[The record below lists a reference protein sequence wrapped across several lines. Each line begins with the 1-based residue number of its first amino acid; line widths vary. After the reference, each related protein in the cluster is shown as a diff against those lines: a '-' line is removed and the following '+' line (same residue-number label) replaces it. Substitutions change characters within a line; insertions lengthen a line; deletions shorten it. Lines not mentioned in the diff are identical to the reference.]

1 MAKKIRSEYLQQL
14 LEDKDSLYKKLNDV
28 TQSTVASI
36 MGKTI
41 EENIR
46 KIISE
51 DEDSFVEDEVDD
63 IETTDSTDDTSAEDV
78 SVDTEEVADDNAAD
92 EETEEEET
100 VEDTDAVEDEVDTEV
115 STEDD
120 DTDVESD
127 VWDDL
132 ESYKGEDG
140 EYDLTGMGTE
150 QLIKVMQVMK
160 PTDGVR
166 VLKNDNGTITLS
178 DDETEKEYIIDLD
191 GDTEDTEEE
200 TTFELETDEDLGE
213 SCEKEC
219 NEANLGY
226 TDNFQNKTAMTT
238 PSNNEPADSK
248 TTYSMDGGVPTGT
261 EKRWA
266 NQGDKAPYDE
276 KVSESEEVDT
286 EIEVDDE
293 EPVNETMTTQE
304 QGPYNRGDG
313 MVHTNTND
321 KAAKGRNSSAG
332 GEKIHGTSDNS
343 YSDAKLESVMRKANA
358 IFNEN
363 KELKALVPQMKAKLM
378 ESIVINKS
386 MGNIMNLV
394 IENSTTLNEKK
405 EILKRF
411 TNVKTIE
418 ESDKLYA
425 TISEELK
432 RDGRKLN
439 VEGIINSQLAE
450 SKNTVVDKPLYQSED
465 LSKTL
470 SLINRLNKI
479 K

>member
-1 MAKKIRSEYLQQL
+1 MAKNIRSEYLQQL
-14 LEDKDSLYKKLNDV
+14 LEDKENLDKKLSEV
-28 TQSTVASI
+28 TQNTVASI

-51 DEDSFVEDEVDD
+51 DEDTFVEDEVED
-63 IETTDSTDDTSAEDV
+63 IEDTDNTDDSSTEEVTVDSEETETTSDDTEDV
-78 SVDTEEVADDNAAD
+78 SDTETIDGDDTEEF
-92 EETEEEET
+92 
-100 VEDTDAVEDEVDTEV
+100 DTEV
-115 STEDD
+115 STEDE
-120 DTDVESD
+120 TDVDSD
-127 VWDDL
+127 IWNDL
-132 ESYKGEDG
+132 ENYKGEDG
-140 EYDLTGMGTE
+140 EYDLTGMETD

-166 VLKNDNGTITLS
+166 VLKNDNGTYTLS
-178 DDETEKEYIIDLD
+178 DDETEKEYIIDID
-191 GDTEDTEEE
+191 GAVNDGDTEEE
-200 TTFELETDEDLGE
+200 TTFEIETDEELGE

-238 PSNNEPADSK
+238 PSNNEPANSK

-266 NQGDKAPYDE
+266 NQGDKAPYNE
-276 KVSESEEVDT
+276 KVSEEV

-304 QGPYNRGDG
+304 QGPYNRGTG

-321 KAAKGRNSSAG
+321 KAAKGRNAHAG
-332 GEKIHGTSDNS
+332 GKQISGTSDNS
-343 YSDAKLESVMRKANA
+343 YSNAKLESIMKKANA

-394 IENSTTLNEKK
+394 IENSTTMNEKK

-432 RDGRKLN
+432 RDGRK
-439 VEGIINSQLAE
+439 
-450 SKNTVVDKPLYQSED
+450 
-465 LSKTL
+465 
-470 SLINRLNKI
+470 
-479 K
+479 